1 MRIAVFASGSGSNFQ
16 SIVDAT
22 LEGRLDAR
30 VELCVSSRPDA
41 GVVDRARLLGIPVLV
56 LSGSI
61 DVHLAELKETLET
74 QKIDIIALAGFLKK
88 IPSELIQLDP
98 LRILN
103 IHPALLPQ
111 FGGPGMYGMR
121 VHEAV
126 LAAKE
131 TISGAT
137 VHIVDEEY
145 DSGPI
150 VMQRTVPVLPTDTAT
165 DLAARVLKIEH
176 ELYPEALQLFA
187 KNQITING
195 RKVSY

>member
-22 LEGRLDAR
+22 RDGRLDAR

-41 GVVDRARLLGIPVLV
+41 GVVERARLMGIPVFV
-56 LSGSI
+56 LNGPVDI
-61 DVHLAELKETLET
+61 QFAELKESLEA

-88 IPSELIQLDP
+88 IPAQLIQLYP

-103 IHPALLPQ
+103 IHPALLPR
-111 FGGPGMYGMR
+111 FGGPGMYGKY

-126 LAAKE
+126 LAAGE

-150 VMQRTVPVLPTDTAT
+150 VMQRTVPVLPTDKAS
-165 DLAARVLKIEH
+165 DLAARVLQIEH
-176 ELYPEALQLFA
+176 ELYPEALQLFT
-187 KNQITING
+187 KN
-195 RKVSY
+195 